1 MTSPHALFA
10 AQRRRLWGIAY
21 RMTGSAE
28 DAADVVQEAFARLLE
43 RGPKRET
50 DELGFWLIRVTINLA
65 TDALRRR
72 KRRAYI
78 GPWLPTPV
86 VLPDEEWSETRASEE
101 LDPGARYEQKESAT
115 LAFLVAIEALG
126 PRQRAVLV
134 LRDVVGASACETAKI
149 LRISEGNVRVI
160 LLRARRLL
168 EEYDRARCVPTRE
181 LVERHRAA
189 LEGFLAALSSQDPRA
204 VEAWLA
210 ESVRTVTDAA
220 GEYTALAST
229 LVGRERVARF
239 YLRAT
244 HNRQP
249 AEPTVE
255 ILILNGLPTAVI
267 RLQNPQRRQAPVTV
281 VGLALD
287 GDGQIERVITVLAPR
302 KLVGVPRPS
311 SIETERQA
319 SQT

>member
-1 MTSPHALFA
+1 MTSPQALFA
-10 AQRRRLWGIAY
+10 AERRRLWGIAY

-43 RGPKRET
+43 QKLERET
-50 DELGFWLIRVTINLA
+50 DPLRFWLIRVTINLA

-78 GPWLPTPV
+78 GPWLPAPV
-86 VLPDEEWSETRASEE
+86 ALPDGEWSDAQPSEE
-101 LDPGARYEQKESAT
+101 LDPGTRYEQKESAT
-115 LAFLVAIEALG
+115 LAFLLAIEALG

-134 LRDVVGASACETAKI
+134 LRDVVGASASETAKV
-149 LRISEGNVRVI
+149 LELSEGNVRVI

-168 EEYDRARCVPTRE
+168 QDYDRARCLPTRE

-204 VEAWLA
+204 VEVWLA

-220 GEYTALAST
+220 GEYTALAT
-229 LVGRERVARF
+229 PLVGRERVARF
-239 YLRAT
+239 YLQAT
-244 HNRQP
+244 RNRQP
-249 AEPTVE
+249 AEPTIE
-255 ILILNGLPTAVI
+255 ILLLNGLPTAVI

-281 VGLALD
+281 VGLVLD
-287 GDGQIERVITVLAPR
+287 DDGRIARVITVLAPR
-302 KLVGVPRPS
+302 KLVGVPS
-311 SIETERQA
+311 SIGTEA
-319 SQT
+319 PPGQT